1 MLKINGSNGSP
12 SPVET
17 PILPG
22 NGVHYHGLPPPEKR
36 PRLMPPT
43 TERIMIY
50 VKQESEEA
58 FTALHLKPPT
68 IQGLITALESKY
80 KINGRSI
87 RHLHRVNKFSHKVK
101 IDDEMIT
108 HYSNEAAFYM
118 QVVMTEQE
126 VGVGEDTAIYD
137 ITLTDIDN
145 SSLGNTLQ

>member
-1 MLKINGSNGSP
+1 
-12 SPVET
+12 
-17 PILPG
+17 
-22 NGVHYHGLPPPEKR
+22 
-36 PRLMPPT
+36 MPPT

-118 QVVMTEQE
+118 QVSEIRKTFRE
-126 VGVGEDTAIYD
+126 T
-137 ITLTDIDN
+137 ITLCSRN
-145 SSLGNTLQ
+145 FQNFK